1 MDAANRTGDDVFH
14 QSLLGATTNASQ
26 EYDHSRYNSMR
37 KCPFSRYHVK
47 QIANLLPFFTT
58 DKSFNSGADGGF
70 QLPNIGKNSPFK
82 GFLDISIVTQKLRKN
97 IHSQDGTVTSG
108 LAPFEFGAPGG
119 KRGDK

>member
-1 MDAANRTGDDVFH
+1 
-14 QSLLGATTNASQ
+14 
-26 EYDHSRYNSMR
+26 MR
-37 KCPFSRYHVK
+37 KCLFPLSRYK
-47 QIANLLPFFTT
+47 IDNFTCFSFAT

-97 IHSQDGTVTSG
+97 MHSQDGTMTSG

-119 KRGDK
+119 RRGDKQKAIKASAEAAAD